1 MMLRIGPGL
10 ELGHEQRTI
19 QVKSQKAGHSEIM
32 FGGSKKRRSVKEFA
46 AVTFHSSFFDSKS
59 VMYSLHYGTSLS

>member
-1 MMLRIGPGL
+1 MLNNDHSCPTMLRIGLGL

-19 QVKSQKAGHSEIM
+19 QVKSLKAGHSEIM

-46 AVTFHSSFFDSKS
+46 E
-59 VMYSLHYGTSLS
+59 LL